1 MVETILDYTAG
12 PEGVGW
18 EQGLREKKR
27 KEKGGQGTGSRKPSS
42 VASSIWALTWTRTL
56 KHRLTTHSYSHT
68 LTDAH

>member
-42 VASSIWALTWTRTL
+42 VASSIWAASERQECS
-56 KHRLTTHSYSHT
+56 RRPSSPE
-68 LTDAH
+68 AH